1 MFMRKHVTKKKQ
13 QNRTLQLSVS
23 REQLMYI
30 ALKLLRRH
38 ECTKNPQ
45 TFNLQMNSNNVG
57 K

>member
-1 MFMRKHVTKKKQ
+1 MFMRKNVTKKKQ